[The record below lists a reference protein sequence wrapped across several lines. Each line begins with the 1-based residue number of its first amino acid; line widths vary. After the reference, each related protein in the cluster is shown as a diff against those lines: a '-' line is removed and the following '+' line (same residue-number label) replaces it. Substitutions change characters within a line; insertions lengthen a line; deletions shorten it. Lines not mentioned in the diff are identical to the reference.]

1 MSVEEKLIGA
11 ANLLEDAERE
21 TDCGWC
27 AGNIRAAKKVLWDL
41 SEVVPFTNETAQRVR
56 ASSMEEIEKL
66 GGKVAVLKK
75 VVQDARKPVETGKD
89 INNAPKHR
97 AFRGIPMDG
106 RIKSIVVPQLALG
119 TGLGF
124 ALNRLDEYWVAER
137 AKTGSATAFYERL
150 GPAINLVVGLGL
162 VLLGATGRVFKTPEK
177 QLMAIAGG
185 GVMLSNAAL
194 AYAEGLYAMPIV
206 PSGRP
211 AAKAYYPMGARTPGT
226 INPRMVEI
234 DSF

>member
-1 MSVEEKLIGA
+1 
-11 ANLLEDAERE
+11 
-21 TDCGWC
+21 
-27 AGNIRAAKKVLWDL
+27 
-41 SEVVPFTNETAQRVR
+41 
-56 ASSMEEIEKL
+56 
-66 GGKVAVLKK
+66 
-75 VVQDARKPVETGKD
+75 
-89 INNAPKHR
+89 
-97 AFRGIPMDG
+97 MDG